1 MTNSTVVDKGFR
13 QQPDVLPVITRTRIL
28 ISRMLKHIETENRS
42 HCRAVL
48 DEENGSVPQP
58 QSANHKYSQP
68 TTNPSFEANEEEVK
82 LL

>member
-28 ISRMLKHIETENRS
+28 ISRMLKHIETENCS

-48 DEENGSVPQP
+48 NEENGSVPQP
-58 QSANHKYSQP
+58 QSANLTIHNQQP
-68 TTNPSFEANEEEVK
+68 NPSLEANEEEVK